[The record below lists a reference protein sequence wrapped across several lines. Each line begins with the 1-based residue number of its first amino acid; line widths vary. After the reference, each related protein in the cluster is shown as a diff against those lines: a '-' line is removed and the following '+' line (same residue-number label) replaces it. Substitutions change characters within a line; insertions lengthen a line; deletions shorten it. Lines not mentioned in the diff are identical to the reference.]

1 MKIILIGFMGSG
13 KTTVANILAKKLNL
27 EVIEMDQLIL
37 TKSGRNS
44 ISEIFSL
51 DGERHFRNLETI
63 AVKEISELNNA
74 IISTGGGIVMKKR
87 NLEHLKNGTIFF
99 LKTSFEILE
108 KRLRKDDTRPLF
120 KDKIKAK
127 KLFNLRKNI
136 YEKWAD
142 QTILTDK
149 KSIDE
154 VVNNL
159 LKNL

>member
-1 MKIILIGFMGSG
+1 MKIILVGFMGSG

-44 ISEIFSL
+44 ISKIFSL